1 MPFLTDRFCRCRQL
15 PVYGS
20 ASACARSDVAHCL
33 SVKPPIG
40 ESLQELLFK
49 IKVRLFIKSPVMP

>member
-49 IKVRLFIKSPVMP
+49 SYFSRLK